1 MSKPGNNVCLF
12 TLVFVDFDN
21 NRTRKSP
28 NLYSSNLISIN
39 KLVIYFS
46 PQLQQENK
54 IRRVNNHMSQE
65 INYFDK
71 QTKKS
76 TSILYALHW
85 KNDGDLDRWSLM

>member
-1 MSKPGNNVCLF
+1 
-12 TLVFVDFDN
+12 
-21 NRTRKSP
+21 
-28 NLYSSNLISIN
+28 
-39 KLVIYFS
+39 
-46 PQLQQENK
+46 
-54 IRRVNNHMSQE
+54 MSQE